1 MARLNIVDSDLA
13 TGEAKELLDAVQQ
26 QLGATPNFIRV
37 LANSPSTLA
46 GFVSLNSNL
55 GRGKLDLQTRER
67 IALAMAEANACQYC
81 VSAHTVLADQAGL
94 DEAEIQAARAGSSSD
109 TKADAAVK
117 FAKSVLDSKGEV
129 TTGELEAVREAG
141 FDDEEIVEIIAHV
154 AVNTWTNFLGKVG
167 RIDIDFPEVALLGQS
182 HSSEQAACAC

>member
-13 TGEAKELLDAVQQ
+13 TGETKQLLDAAQQ

-117 FAKSVLDSKGEV
+117 FARSVLDSKGEV
-129 TTGELEAVREAG
+129 ATGELQAVREAG

-154 AVNTWTNFLGKVG
+154 AVNTWSNFLGKVG
-167 RIDIDFPEVALLGQS
+167 RIDIDFPEVALLGQT
-182 HSSEQAACAC
+182 HSGEQAVCAC